1 VVDSAKILVVDDD
14 TTNLKCLDHM
24 ISKLGMECL
33 TTDNSAKAI
42 DLLSKE
48 HPDIV
53 FTDLKMPE
61 KDGIAV
67 LREVKKFDPNIIV
80 ILFTGYGSVDSA
92 IKAMKAGA
100 LDYIQKPYLPEQIE
114 AAIKKAL
121 QQKRLSHESFIPN
134 RQTRNS
140 VGFDN
145 IIGKSKAIRDIFKKI
160 VKISDSDANVLIYGE
175 SGTGKELLARSIH
188 AHSRRSSNTFIPV
201 DCVALP
207 ENLLE
212 SELFGH
218 EKGAF
223 TGAVSMRRGL
233 LELADGGTLLL
244 DEICELAPYLQAKL
258 LRVLQER
265 EFRRVGG
272 KHLIKSDLRIISST
286 NKVPAQAV
294 KNNILREDLYY
305 RLNVIP
311 MELPPLR
318 DRKGD
323 VQLLLN
329 YFLQKFSKS
338 SKGQIKS
345 VDSDAISTLVNY
357 PWPGNIR
364 ELRNVIERLISLS
377 DAEKICFS
385 DLPEYISSSPNQK
398 KIDHAQKSN
407 MPYYEA
413 KSRFEEKY
421 FVKLL
426 EGCRW
431 NISKAAKTAK
441 INRKTMYRKIDT
453 FKLNNKSFM

>member
-14 TTNLKCLDHM
+14 TSNLKCLKHQ
-24 ISKLGMECL
+24 INKLGLECL
-33 TTDNSAKAI
+33 ATNNSVKAI

-48 HPDIV
+48 HPDI
-53 FTDLKMPE
+53 
-61 KDGIAV
+61 
-67 LREVKKFDPNIIV
+67 
-80 ILFTGYGSVDSA
+80 LFTGYGSVDSA
-92 IKAMKAGA
+92 ITAMKAGA
-100 LDYIQKPYLPEQIE
+100 FDYIQKPYSPEQIE

-121 QQKRLSHESFIPN
+121 KQRRHEKFILS
-134 RQTRNS
+134 RQIGKSAR
-140 VGFDN
+140 FDN
-145 IIGKSKAIRDIFKKI
+145 MIGKSKAIRDIFEKV

-244 DEICELAPYLQAKL
+244 DEICELAPHLQAKL

-265 EFRRVGG
+265 EFRRIGG
-272 KHLIKSDLRIISST
+272 KILIKFDLRIISVT

-311 MELPPLR
+311 MEIPPLR

-323 VQLLLN
+323 VQLLAN

-338 SKGQIKS
+338 SKSEIRS
-345 VDSDAISTLVNY
+345 FDSAAMTALMNHF
-357 PWPGNIR
+357 WPGNIR
-364 ELRNVIERLISLS
+364 ELRNVIERLVSLS
-377 DAEKICFS
+377 DAAKICFS
-385 DLPEYISSSPNQK
+385 DLSGYISSSPNQK
-398 KIDHAQKSN
+398 KIDLAQKSN

-413 KSRFEEKY
+413 KNRFEEEY
-421 FVKLL
+421 FVNLL
-426 EGCRW
+426 EGCKW

-453 FKLNNKSFM
+453 FKLHNKSFM